1 MVLFAVN
8 TSLVQTYV
16 TDSMRGRVMSV
27 YNAAF
32 RGGMPLGSAF
42 SGFLIKQTSAP
53 VMMASNGI
61 AVVLVAAYF
70 LVLGKKLSKL

>member
-1 MVLFAVN
+1 
-8 TSLVQTYV
+8 
-16 TDSMRGRVMSV
+16 MRGRVMSV